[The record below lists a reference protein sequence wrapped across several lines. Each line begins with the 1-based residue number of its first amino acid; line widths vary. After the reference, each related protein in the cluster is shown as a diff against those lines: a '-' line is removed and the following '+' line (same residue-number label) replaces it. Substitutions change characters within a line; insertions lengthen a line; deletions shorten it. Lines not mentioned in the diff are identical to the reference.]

1 MTEQS
6 PGTRP
11 LILVVDDSRLMRV
24 AARKILKEHFEIVEA
39 GDGEAAWRLIEDG
52 AELALVMSDLSM
64 PHLDGLGLLDKIRSS
79 GNPRIREL
87 PVVIV
92 TGAED
97 DTAAREQALER
108 GANDFITKPFESVQL
123 VARARAQVKLRQ
135 TSQELGE
142 KTEALEK
149 QSGLDGLT
157 GLLNQRAFL
166 DHGQQDLA
174 YAVRHQSALSLVR
187 LEPRDFNK
195 VFLRQGKAAAEQ
207 ILRDMASILKGHLR
221 REDSA
226 ARLGMAQFGLL
237 LPGGNAAGVCALM
250 ERIAAQ
256 ITELNHALGPVT
268 FNAGIAC
275 LEHLAQPDWEA
286 LLDMAEQH
294 LVQARQTD
302 GNVVAGPVDGTR
314 VAMDEPGATGSFD
327 LPSFVPETA
336 EISTE
341 PLPETATPAPT
352 PSLEAALAMIGSDRE
367 AALIPHLDGLVGQV
381 LPLLELWDRQH
392 DSPLSVCLHTLRH
405 KLEQR

>member
-1 MTEQS
+1 MAEQS

-97 DTAAREQALER
+97 DSAAREQALER

-237 LPGGNAAGVCALM
+237 LPGGNAAGVRALM

-294 LVQARQTD
+294 LLQARQTD
-302 GNVVAGPVDGTR
+302 GNVVAGLVDGTR
-314 VAMDEPGATGSFD
+314 VAMDEPGATGSFK

-341 PLPETATPAPT
+341 PLPQTATPAPA

-367 AALIPHLDGLVGQV
+367 SALIPHLDGLVGQV